1 MPHVNTMEIKS
12 TVMIQIVPDKW
23 FGIIVARDATR
34 CGTKPTYENLKYLL
48 GESLC

>member
-12 TVMIQIVPDKW
+12 TVIIQIAPNKW
-23 FGIIVARDATR
+23 FDPLVARDATR
-34 CGTKPTYENLKYLL
+34 CGTIPTYENLKYLP

>member
-1 MPHVNTMEIKS
+1 MEIKS

-23 FGIIVARDATR
+23 FDPLAARDATR
-34 CGTKPTYENLKYLL
+34 CGTIPTYENLKNLL